1 MLRLIFLI
9 ILIFVLY
16 QLLKTVFGQKGKVG
30 KSEPAGIIDDMV
42 QDPFCK
48 KYIPRHEAIKR
59 HLGGKEILFC
69 SKECADKFEAQIER
83 KQ

>member
-1 MLRLIFLI
+1 MLRLIFLV
-9 ILIFVLY
+9 ILIIVLY
-16 QLLKTVFGQKGKVG
+16 QLFKGLFGQKNRVR

-42 QDPFCK
+42 QDPYCK

-59 HLGGKEILFC
+59 HLGGKELLFC
-69 SKECADKFEAQIER
+69 SKECADKFETRIEG